1 MTTDS
6 TARSDSAL
14 GGWRPIETCLVDEAT
29 RIFAFNGDRV
39 GEAVPHFSCHEAAD
53 WAYAFEEWR
62 WANDSCDCC
71 WYRMSPQP
79 VLWQPLPEPPT
90 PKDNSHD

>member
-39 GEAVPHFSCHEAAD
+39 GEVVAALTPTNGQSTTPLL
-53 WAYAFEEWR
+53 EEE
-62 WANDSCDCC
+62 
-71 WYRMSPQP
+71 
-79 VLWQPLPEPPT
+79 V
-90 PKDNSHD
+90 